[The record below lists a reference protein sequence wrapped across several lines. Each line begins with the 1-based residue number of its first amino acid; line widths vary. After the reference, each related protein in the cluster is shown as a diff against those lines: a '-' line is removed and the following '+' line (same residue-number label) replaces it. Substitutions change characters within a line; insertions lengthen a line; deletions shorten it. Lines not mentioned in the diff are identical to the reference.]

1 MFNFLKK
8 IMSIIYGND
17 GMPADEF
24 IPERIVNDGNVLARV
39 QGGGAN
45 ILGSIET
52 VEESADIFR
61 GKYFK
66 YINTEFI
73 GLIVRAE
80 RMIKEGTNYFVFF
93 DDGQKY
99 AVQDIDKLMV
109 ENHDYMETDLS
120 KIVPNKINAGL
131 NPNIRIEQKHV
142 EFDPVIEILKRRKK
156 KPVELSLSI
165 ELDLPSKELYAVLV
179 DDYDN
184 AEDKIIDYL
193 FTPENI
199 VTLKECIK
207 NSLKIY
213 YGNKE

>member
-1 MFNFLKK
+1 MFNFLKN
-8 IMSIIYGND
+8 IMNIILGND
-17 GMPADEF
+17 GLPSDEF
-24 IPERIVNDGNVLARV
+24 IPEKIVNDGNVLAKV
-39 QGGGAN
+39 HGSGVS

-52 VEESADIFR
+52 VEESADIFK
-61 GKYFK
+61 GKYFR
-66 YINTEFI
+66 YINSEFI
-73 GLIVRAE
+73 GLVVRAE
-80 RMIKEGTNYFVFF
+80 RTVKEGTNYCVFF
-93 DDGQKY
+93 DNGQKHT
-99 AVQDIDKLMV
+99 VQEIERLMV
-109 ENHDYMETDLS
+109 EDHTYIENDLS
-120 KIVPNKINAGL
+120 KIIPNKINSGL
-131 NPNIRIEQKHV
+131 NSNIRMEKKPV

-156 KPVELSLSI
+156 KPVEISLSI
-165 ELDLPSKELYAVLV
+165 ELDLPSKELYEVLV

>member
-199 VTLKECIK
+199 VTFKEWIK